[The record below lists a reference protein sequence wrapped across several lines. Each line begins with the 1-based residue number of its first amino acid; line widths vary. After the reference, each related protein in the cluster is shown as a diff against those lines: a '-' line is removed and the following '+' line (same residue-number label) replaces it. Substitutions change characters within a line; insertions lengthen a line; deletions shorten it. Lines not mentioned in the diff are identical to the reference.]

1 MKSGVLTIH
10 LADAANETTVMTFA
24 LVKQQRLKPTPELGL
39 PTLADAIDGVVAAC
53 NRVDNARTEKGEQ
66 LAYRA
71 LMLAARR
78 LRIASSASKSFSQSK
93 G

>member
-24 LVKQQRLKPTPELGL
+24 LVKQQRIKPSPELGL
-39 PTLADAIDGVVAAC
+39 PSVSDAIDGVVAAC
-53 NRVDNARTEKGEQ
+53 NRVENAQTAKGEQ
-66 LAYRA
+66 VAYRA

-78 LRIASSASKSFSQSK
+78 LRLANSANKTFQQSK